1 MELEAEYK
9 HILYPGKKKKTTK
22 LGFPKKKK
30 KPVPEEPAAAAAKK
44 TIKTLRR
51 LKAVGGRL
59 RGVAKKAPIAAVPAA
74 AAPESRT
81 RSSAPL
87 PAAAVTSVAWKG
99 KKASGK
105 AYDRTDRS
113 KRPFTSSK
121 IEDVTGRYGKVTGM
135 CEHY

>member
-30 KPVPEEPAAAAAKK
+30 KPVPEEPAAAAKK

-87 PAAAVTSVAWKG
+87 PATAVTSVAWKG